1 LFHLTV
7 ITFLSNNNNVY
18 AIFILLSFSL
28 NFIIRIVMNKSLITP
43 RFLVIISVIAGAAF
57 LRLIPHWPNFTPI
70 AGIALFGGTYLV
82 RKQLAFIIPFAAM
95 LLSDLLLGFHQT
107 MLAVYTSFALIV
119 GIGLILRERVGIFT
133 VVSASVVSSLVF
145 FLVTNFASWQ
155 SGMMPYPMN
164 FNGLIQAY
172 AAGLPFLNNGI
183 LGDLFYNSV
192 FFGGFYLVSLKF
204 PQLAR
209 S

>member
-1 LFHLTV
+1 
-7 ITFLSNNNNVY
+7 
-18 AIFILLSFSL
+18 
-28 NFIIRIVMNKSLITP
+28 MNKSLFTP
-43 RFLVIISVIAGAAF
+43 GFLVIISVITGAAF

-70 AGIALFGGTYLV
+70 AGIALFGGTYLG
-82 RKQLAFIIPFAAM
+82 RKHLAFIIPFAAM
-95 LLSDLLLGFHQT
+95 LLSDFILGFHQT

-119 GIGLILRERVGIFT
+119 GIGFLIRNRIGIIS
-133 VVSASVVSSLVF
+133 VLSASIVSSMIF

-164 FNGLIQAY
+164 FSGLLEAY
-172 AAGLPFLNNGI
+172 VAGLPFLNNAV

-192 FFGGFYLVSLKF
+192 FFGGFYLACLRF

-209 S
+209 I

>member
-1 LFHLTV
+1 MTV

-119 GIGLILRERVGIFT
+119 GIVSMGIVGCVMNYYVILPFYTKFMPIDEIIKLGTVVNPKITDLKTLILWGILPFNLFKGIVISIFT
-133 VVSASVVSSLVF
+133 ILIYKKLSPILHS
-145 FLVTNFASWQ
+145 
-155 SGMMPYPMN
+155 
-164 FNGLIQAY
+164 NG
-172 AAGLPFLNNGI
+172 
-183 LGDLFYNSV
+183 
-192 FFGGFYLVSLKF
+192 
-204 PQLAR
+204 
-209 S
+209 